1 MQPSVPSLTVDQMP
15 SGAVLLD
22 VREPDEWSAGHAP
35 GARHLPMQ
43 QVPARMAEVPMDGV
57 VLVVCRS
64 GVRSANVVRF
74 LLANGW
80 DNVINL
86 DGGMR
91 AWVAAGHPLVGEG
104 GTPPEVI

>member
-1 MQPSVPSLTVDQMP
+1 MQPSVPSLTVDQVP
-15 SGAVLLD
+15 PGAFLLD
-22 VREPDEWSAGHAP
+22 VREPDEWAAGHVS
-35 GARHLPMQ
+35 GARHLPMRE
-43 QVPARMAEVPMDGV
+43 VPARMAEVPMDGD

-64 GVRSANVVRF
+64 GVRSAKVVSF

-91 AWVAAGHPLVGEG
+91 AWVAAGHPLVGEN

>member
-1 MQPSVPSLTVDQMP
+1 MQAAVPSVTVDQVP
-15 SGAVLLD
+15 SGAFLLD
-22 VREPDEWSAGHAP
+22 VREPDEWVVGHAP
-35 GARHLPMQ
+35 GACHLPMS
-43 QVPARMAEVPMDGV
+43 QVPARMAEVPRDGD

-64 GVRSANVVRF
+64 GIRSAQVVGF

-91 AWVAAGHPLVGEG
+91 AWVAAGHPLVGENG
-104 GTPPEVI
+104 IPPEVI

>member
-1 MQPSVPSLTVDQMP
+1 MQPSVPSLTVDQVP
-15 SGAVLLD
+15 SGAFLLD

-35 GARHLPMQ
+35 EARHLPMQ

-64 GVRSANVVRF
+64 GVRSANVVSF

-91 AWVAAGHPLVGEG
+91 AWVAAGYPLVGEN

>member
-1 MQPSVPSLTVDQMP
+1 MQPSVPSLTVDQVP
-15 SGAVLLD
+15 SGAFLLD
-22 VREPDEWSAGHAP
+22 VREPDEWAAGHAP
-35 GARHLPMQ
+35 GARHLPMRQ
-43 QVPARMAEVPMDGV
+43 IPARMAEVPMDGD

-64 GVRSANVVRF
+64 GVRSAKVVDF

-91 AWVAAGHPLVGEG
+91 AWVAAGHPLVGEN